1 MADLQILSI
10 VIGWSYFAAW
20 SISFYPQIFL
30 IIRRKSSHG
39 LSFDF
44 VVYNVLGF
52 LCYFIYTITFFIND
66 EIRRQYA
73 ARNNGNMP
81 LVQLNDV
88 VFAAHAFLFTVVT
101 LILAFAFRE
110 SNGRLITRFAQ
121 YLLIA
126 AFIVIFTLLITS
138 ILRVTDWITMIYA
151 LSYIKMGTSL
161 IKYVPQAYFNYVRK
175 STAGWSIINI
185 LLDFTG
191 GTLSFTQLILD
202 AYITDDWNGIFG
214 NLIKVGLGVTSLV
227 FDVLFIV
234 QHYVLYR
241 ESAVFSYGA
250 IKSDD
255 EEDPIQEY

>member
-1 MADLQILSI
+1 MSDLQILSI

-30 IIRRKSSHG
+30 IIKRRSSHG
-39 LSFDF
+39 LSLDF

-52 LCYFIYTITFFIND
+52 LCYFIYTITFFSND

-88 VFAAHAFLFTVVT
+88 VFAAHAFLLTVV
-101 LILAFAFRE
+101 LLVLAFMFRE

-126 AFIVIFTLLITS
+126 VFIVIFTLLITS
-138 ILRVTDWITMIYA
+138 IMCVTDWITMIYA
-151 LSYIKMGTSL
+151 LSYIKIGTSL
-161 IKYVPQAYFNYVRK
+161 IKYLPQAYFNYVRK

-191 GTLSFTQLILD
+191 GSLSFIQLILD

-227 FDVLFIV
+227 FDVLFII

-241 ESAVFSYGA
+241 ESAVFSYGVV
-250 IKSDD
+250 KSED